1 MGRIAHMTKTRRLIE
16 LMVRVYERRH
26 FTVDE
31 MAEEFDVSY
40 RTMLRYLQE
49 LSGMGVP
56 LYSETGRHGGYTVLP
71 SKNKPTL
78 ELAGDRTIRRVIKP
92 AFRLLGVGLEAPF
105 TAIHFSNALVP
116 RLWEQLREH
125 LAALDEKA
133 AVRGA
138 KPMAAVRTRSRMY
151 AYVAGIEVRR
161 SVPVPDGMTAID
173 CPSREYAVYTHH
185 GSHRRDEL
193 DDTYLLAM
201 ERMRQQGMEP
211 EHDAYALT
219 VYTDGEPPEATQCEI
234 YIPIRASQLQR

>member
-1 MGRIAHMTKTRRLIE
+1 MTKTRRLME

-31 MAEEFDVSY
+31 MAAEFDVSY

-56 LYSETGRHGGYTVLP
+56 LYSETGKHGGYTVLP
-71 SKNKPTL
+71 SKTKPTL
-78 ELAGDRTIRRVIKP
+78 ELSGDRTIRRVIKP

-125 LAALDEKA
+125 LAQIGDKA

-138 KPMAAVRTRSRMY
+138 KPMAAIRSRSRLY
-151 AYVAGIEVRR
+151 AYVAGVEARR
-161 SVPVPDGMTAID
+161 SAPVLDGMTAID
-173 CPSREYAVYTHH
+173 LPSREYAVYTHH
-185 GSHRRDEL
+185 GAHGRDEL

-201 ERMRQQGMEP
+201 DRMREQGMEP
-211 EHDAYALT
+211 EHDAYSLT
-219 VYTDGEPPEATQCEI
+219 IYTVGEPPDAPQCDI
-234 YIPIRASQLQR
+234 YIPLRAMCYNR